1 MNDIIDFYKNVRK
14 DDLISAYKHYLRTNN
29 KKRKKGDGFGKMHGN
44 GLERPKISREVYS
57 WKEFSRLPKDVVIL
71 HTFVSGVD
79 KEYITELTDKGFF
92 KKERKVGVLPWKDAN
107 LPYLQW
113 LWINNESYATI
124 MYPEEFGFPPKDVR
138 GQNYWNWID
147 KYNPEQ
153 KFGYN
158 WDGRHDS

>member
-1 MNDIIDFYKNVRK
+1 MQ
-14 DDLISAYKHYLRTNN
+14 
-29 KKRKKGDGFGKMHGN
+29 GN
-44 GLERPKISREVYS
+44 GLERPKISGEVYS